1 MDANNK
7 KDRLAAAKK
16 IQKDI
21 IFANRQIKN
30 LSNRT
35 PENESALVK
44 YRQNFTVPAVWI
56 PQQGVR
62 VSNIPMI
69 PAEKIQE
76 LDRYIT
82 INTTRIDGGDLDSKV

>member
-1 MDANNK
+1 
-7 KDRLAAAKK
+7 
-16 IQKDI
+16 
-21 IFANRQIKN
+21 
-30 LSNRT
+30 
-35 PENESALVK
+35 VK